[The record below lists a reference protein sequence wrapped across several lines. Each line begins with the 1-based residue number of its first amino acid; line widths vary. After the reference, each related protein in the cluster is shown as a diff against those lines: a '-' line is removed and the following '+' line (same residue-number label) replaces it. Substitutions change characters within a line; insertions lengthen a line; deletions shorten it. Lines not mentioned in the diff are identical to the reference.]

1 MEKTIQIAVL
11 NKIAVKTCDTV
22 YICGNSDFSVNFT
35 FDEDW
40 AEHYSKT
47 ARFIANDG
55 SFVDVP
61 FSGDTCP
68 VPILRNTYGF
78 NVGVYAG
85 NLSTTT
91 PAYCPAKKSIL
102 CPGGVPK
109 DPEPDVYNEIMEKLN
124 DGSLQ
129 GKPGPVGPQGPK
141 GDTGATGERGP
152 EGPKGETGPIGP
164 VGPKG
169 DTGERGPIG
178 PQGATGPQGPEGE
191 TGPQG
196 PVGAP
201 GPKGDPGDTH
211 LFLVREII
219 DGISDKP
226 KEEAEAAAKA
236 GKAVMLVT
244 KYGEVYT
251 YYGKE
256 KIPGTDE
263 YAQMFVQPITKAA
276 TGKRRSVIYLRADNA
291 LLRKSESPFTAV
303 AENPLIIKT
312 GETETSYDGS
322 EKKEI
327 EIADNVLVVK
337 LGYDENYNFVTD
349 KTQAEVKQAV
359 ADGKA
364 VIMLDADVGTT
375 LLYMGESTMDG
386 EQCPFFVSPLT
397 EIGMT
402 ALFTNVV
409 YLKKSGEVVYMTG
422 APINQLTIKTA
433 DGEETF
439 DGSVPKTIDLTNLG
453 PGNSGR
459 WYTFSVHERGDEIT
473 TYVTVSQI
481 RNALNSGLEP
491 VCIYRWDTD
500 DDPSYIIT
508 LQKVLRLETYN
519 IGNTVSF
526 HDFQKPSTRL
536 ADYNYIKIT
545 LRDEDD
551 GSTSV
556 NIEKER
562 YALHNEIPTVLP
574 NPKKLVI
581 NQGINKWSYSGEE
594 TVNVNLPEIPTS
606 IPWDAIT
613 NKPVIPEPVTS
624 LPWSAITDK
633 PFGHAVTLDMEI
645 VEGFDGNIYT
655 PFTLKANTNY
665 RITLKTGSAV
675 ITEQVTSIEYNFDG
689 IKFVALGNLGLM
701 GDQSMNTGEG
711 FLVVNLPGTEMMNP
725 PVVYGMVAFNPYA
738 YPDVNFGDGAIT
750 GRVVIENIDEFKPV
764 PEDLIPT
771 MSETT
776 KGGAKVGDGLEVVDG
791 KLKVKGA
798 ALLSEGKL
806 RQYAALFNGSED
818 IESFLFFTDP
828 HLVNKTT
835 LAEIRNNVMNDL
847 QTIRDYYAGTPTSFV
862 LCTGDWIDDD
872 YDGDEACFLLG
883 IVRGL
888 WKRWFDDGCFA
899 VGNHE
904 YNDCGTQLLDVNTVH
919 NLLLP
924 HKENNYYAYD
934 GNKTKFYVLDT
945 GLLGYDH
952 TEYGWEQIDWLAGKL
967 IEDNA
972 EHSAIASHIWYI
984 SGTDGT
990 LVLTPFA
997 DAVLQ
1002 LSQAYNGRTTITL
1015 NEKSYDF
1022 TAATGYVEFVIGGHK
1037 HVDKTAEEYGIPVII
1052 SANVTING
1060 HGKPTFDLV
1069 FADYTNRKIDFV
1081 RIGAYSNRT
1090 VQLADRG
1097 SGDVTY
1103 TNLVPTAVSPVADE
1117 VYNGVGYKNNTIRS
1131 GNADQNYEGEKGG
1144 YVLTGIIDCYIKM
1157 TNWKT
1162 LPTIYVKGNIE
1173 TDETEYSSVA
1183 LWMDG
1188 KVRKGTLS
1196 FIREMNPQSGFIVE
1210 RLADGYYKMTP
1221 TVRDD
1226 GKLAIL
1232 VGMGSGDVTGI
1243 QINLKGT
1250 GEGLIVT
1257 VDEPIE

>member
-1 MEKTIQIAVL
+1 MTITL
-11 NKIAVKTCDTV
+11 KRTV
-22 YICGNSDFSVNFT
+22 NLS
-35 FDEDW
+35 E
-40 AEHYSKT
+40 
-47 ARFIANDG
+47 
-55 SFVDVP
+55 
-61 FSGDTCP
+61 
-68 VPILRNTYGF
+68 PILPEVLSAPLYQDEKNAHTFVIEATKNKVPLPLEGSVTAYFVRGDGNTVQLEGDIVDAMAKVTLTKSCYYTGTF
-78 NVGVYAG
+78 RMAVMLITQETRTVIYAASG
-85 NLSTTT
+85 RV
-91 PAYCPAKKSIL
+91 KGI
-102 CPGGVPK
+102 K
-109 DPEPDVYNEIMEKLN
+109 D
-124 DGSLQ
+124 G
-129 GKPGPVGPQGPK
+129 
-141 GDTGATGERGP
+141 
-152 EGPKGETGPIGP
+152 
-164 VGPKG
+164 
-169 DTGERGPIG
+169 
-178 PQGATGPQGPEGE
+178 
-191 TGPQG
+191 
-196 PVGAP
+196 
-201 GPKGDPGDTH
+201 
-211 LFLVREII
+211 EII
-219 DGISDKP
+219 DGGEN
-226 KEEAEAAAKA
+226 EENGTPGAV
-236 GKAVMLVT
+236 GKD
-244 KYGEVYT
+244 G
-251 YYGKE
+251 
-256 KIPGTDE
+256 
-263 YAQMFVQPITKAA
+263 A
-276 TGKRRSVIYLRADNA
+276 TFFPYV
-291 LLRKSESPFTAV
+291 
-303 AENPLIIKT
+303 
-312 GETETSYDGS
+312 
-322 EKKEI
+322 
-327 EIADNVLVVK
+327 
-337 LGYDENYNFVTD
+337 DENGNLSWTND
-349 KTQAEVKQAV
+349 K
-359 ADGKA
+359 
-364 VIMLDADVGTT
+364 
-375 LLYMGESTMDG
+375 
-386 EQCPFFVSPLT
+386 
-397 EIGMT
+397 
-402 ALFTNVV
+402 
-409 YLKKSGEVVYMTG
+409 
-422 APINQLTIKTA
+422 
-433 DGEETF
+433 
-439 DGSVPKTIDLTNLG
+439 DLPNPPT
-453 PGNSGR
+453 
-459 WYTFSVHERGDEIT
+459 
-473 TYVTVSQI
+473 
-481 RNALNSGLEP
+481 
-491 VCIYRWDTD
+491 
-500 DDPSYIIT
+500 
-508 LQKVLRLETYN
+508 
-519 IGNTVSF
+519 
-526 HDFQKPSTRL
+526 
-536 ADYNYIKIT
+536 
-545 LRDEDD
+545 
-551 GSTSV
+551 V
-556 NIEKER
+556 NIEGPPGPAGQDGKTAYQYARDGGYTGSEAEFASKMAKE
-562 YALHNEIPTVLP
+562 
-574 NPKKLVI
+574 
-581 NQGINKWSYSGEE
+581 
-594 TVNVNLPEIPTS
+594 
-606 IPWDAIT
+606 
-613 NKPVIPEPVTS
+613 IPEPYT
-624 LPWSAITDK
+624 LPVASAD
-633 PFGHAVTLDMEI
+633 TL
-645 VEGFDGNIYT
+645 
-655 PFTLKANTNY
+655 
-665 RITLKTGSAV
+665 
-675 ITEQVTSIEYNFDG
+675 
-689 IKFVALGNLGLM
+689 
-701 GDQSMNTGEG
+701 
-711 FLVVNLPGTEMMNP
+711 
-725 PVVYGMVAFNPYA
+725 
-738 YPDVNFGDGAIT
+738 
-750 GRVVIENIDEFKPV
+750 
-764 PEDLIPT
+764 
-771 MSETT
+771 
-776 KGGAKVGDGLEVVDG
+776 GGVKVGDGLEVVDG

-828 HLVNKTT
+828 HLINRTT

-847 QTIRDYYAGTPTSFV
+847 QSIRDYYAGTPTSFV

-1015 NEKSYDF
+1015 NEKAYDF

-1052 SANVTING
+1052 STNVTING
-1060 HGKPTFDLV
+1060 HGNPTFDLV

-1081 RIGAYSNRT
+1081 RIGTYSNRT

-1131 GNADQNYEGEKGG
+1131 GSADRNYEGEKDG

-1226 GKLAIL
+1226 GKLEIL

-1250 GEGLIVT
+1250 GEGMIVT